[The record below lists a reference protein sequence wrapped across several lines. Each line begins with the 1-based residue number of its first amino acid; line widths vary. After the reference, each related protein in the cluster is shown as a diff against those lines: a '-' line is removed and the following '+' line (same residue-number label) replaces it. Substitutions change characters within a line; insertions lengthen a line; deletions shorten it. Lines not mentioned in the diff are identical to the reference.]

1 MIRAVEAGGG
11 TAFFGIN
18 TAHASKKTQQL
29 VAALPEESLLAESDA
44 SGEFEARVA
53 DATQLIADAREWSLA
68 EAEER
73 LAGNA
78 RAFLL

>member
-1 MIRAVEAGGG
+1 MWQRAPQLVRRQLQAELLP
-11 TAFFGIN
+11 
-18 TAHASKKTQQL
+18 QL
-29 VAALPEESLLAESDA
+29 VAALPEAALRAEADA

-53 DATQLIADAREWSLA
+53 DATKLIADAREWSLA

>member
-1 MIRAVEAGGG
+1 MTVDSCATWQPCHGSEGA
-11 TAFFGIN
+11 
-18 TAHASKKTQQL
+18 L
-29 VAALPEESLLAESDA
+29 VAALPEASLLAESDA

-53 DATQLIADAREWSLA
+53 DATKLIADAREWSLA